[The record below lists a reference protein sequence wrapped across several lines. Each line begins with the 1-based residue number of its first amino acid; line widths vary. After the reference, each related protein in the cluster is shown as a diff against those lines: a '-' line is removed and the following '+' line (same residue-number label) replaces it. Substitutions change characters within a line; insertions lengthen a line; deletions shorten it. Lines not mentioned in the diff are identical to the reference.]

1 MPSESKDVAPTAKAV
16 EPQVK
21 AVDELDLPV
30 MWDERWPPETAQLAY
45 DHSHEVYRQ
54 VDAATDVIDRKVVS
68 VFTVTS
74 AIAAI
79 GPAVSNARL
88 WSAPWWLTVGAAAMW
103 AAAATQCWVAYKP
116 RTYRTDPDVATMA
129 TPGWLSL
136 SPGAFLARRLGSL
149 RKSVRDN
156 VATTKERAAAVRR
169 ALIFALLE
177 VGFLLAALLAAR

>member
-1 MPSESKDVAPTAKAV
+1 MANESNDLQPKTR
-16 EPQVK
+16 

-30 MWDERWPPETAQLAY
+30 IWDEKWDRDTVELAY
-45 DHSHEVYRQ
+45 DHSREVYLQ

-79 GPAVSNARL
+79 GPAVST
-88 WSAPWWLTVGAAAMW
+88 APMSRNVWWMTVGAAVMW
-103 AAAATQCWVAYKP
+103 AAAATQCWVAYRP
-116 RTYRTDPDVATMA
+116 RTYRTDPDTATIA

-136 SPGAFLARRLGSL
+136 SPGAFLAQRLGSL

-156 VATTKERAAAVRR
+156 VKITKERAAAVRR
-169 ALIFALLE
+169 ALVFALLE
-177 VGFLLAALLAAR
+177 VGFLLSALLAARA